1 MKTLKINL
9 IDKSYPIHIK
19 KGLFHNIGKKLKKI
33 YQGKKIA
40 LITDENVYKFYGE
53 QINEI
58 LQNEEFHVNTIV
70 VEPGE
75 KSKSIEML
83 QNVYDKLL
91 DFKITRTDLIIA
103 LGGGVVGDLAGF
115 VAATFL
121 RGVPFVQIP
130 TSLLAQIDSS
140 VGGKVAVNLPRG
152 KNLIGNFYHPQ
163 VVFIDPDFLKTLDAR
178 FLYDGMAEV
187 IKYGCIK
194 DKNLFQKLF
203 NYKTK
208 DNLYEHMEEIIYTCC
223 KIKKEVVENDE
234 KDMGERML
242 LNFGH
247 TIGHAIEKYF
257 NYEKYTHGEA
267 VAIGMYE
274 ITKKSEELGITK
286 KGTIDLMKE
295 LLIKYNLHYEMK
307 NVDQEKILEA
317 IGLDKKNVGSKLN
330 IVLLKDIGE
339 SFIKLVD
346 KEEIKDYI

>member
-1 MKTLKINL
+1 MKTLKINM
-9 IDKSYPIHIK
+9 IHKSYPIHIK
-19 KGLFHNIGKKLKKI
+19 KGLIHNIGKKLKNI

-40 LITDENVYKFYGE
+40 VITDENVYKFYGE

-58 LQNEEFHVNTIV
+58 LKNEEFHVNTIV

-75 KSKSIEML
+75 KSKSIEGL

-163 VVFIDPDFLKTLDAR
+163 AVFIDPHFLKTLDAR

-194 DKNLFQKLF
+194 DKNLFQKLVD
-203 NYKTK
+203 YKTK
-208 DNLYEHMEEIIYTCC
+208 DSLYDHMEEIIYTCC

-267 VAIGMYE
+267 VAVGMYN
-274 ITKKSEELGITK
+274 ITKKSEQLGITE
-286 KGTIDLMKE
+286 KGTVDIIEKILN
-295 LLIKYNLHYEMK
+295 KYNLPYKLPKMDRANNIET
-307 NVDQEKILEA
+307 
-317 IGLDKKNVGSKLN
+317 IGLDKKNKGKYLN
-330 IVLLKDIGE
+330 IVLLEKIGQGV
-339 SFIKLVD
+339 IK
-346 KEEIKDYI
+346 KIEREEINKYL